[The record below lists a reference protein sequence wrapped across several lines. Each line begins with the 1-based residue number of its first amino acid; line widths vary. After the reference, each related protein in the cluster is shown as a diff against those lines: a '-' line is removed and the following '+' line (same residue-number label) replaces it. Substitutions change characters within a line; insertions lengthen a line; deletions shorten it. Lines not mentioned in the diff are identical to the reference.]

1 MNKDSLVNKMAEGFY
16 ENAKNHKEV
25 NLCLEDL
32 KFLVWSISKNKD
44 LSDFMN
50 SPFVS
55 NDEKFNSLSNI
66 FKEVINKEVLIF
78 IKMLIDN
85 EIFDKLKDVLDIYT
99 SLSYKDNDILEG
111 VIYTPFE
118 LNESQINKIVE
129 TFTKINNKKCVF
141 NVSIDQSLI
150 GGVKILLDGYM
161 YEYNVNDMLNEI
173 KKRLIK
179 EGENKNE

>member
-25 NLCLEDL
+25 NLCHEDL

-111 VIYTPFE
+111 VIYTPFN